1 MNGNNYSYNTV
12 KENIIYIKSQFK
24 KKGKEYGI
32 ITLNIKQI
40 NALAESIDLMSV
52 SPMLSPKFSVRIEQF
67 LLPRFNELSGII
79 YSDKSLSAEIGIEI
93 SKENNEDIIK
103 GFEAINV
110 QVGLKEK
117 GYSLEELKNI
127 LKKIKYTK
135 FK

>member
-1 MNGNNYSYNTV
+1 MNKNEYTY
-12 KENIIYIKSQFK
+12 NIIQENKIYINNEFK

-32 ITLNIKQI
+32 ITLNKKQI
-40 NALAESIDLMSV
+40 DALAESIDLMSV
-52 SPMLSPKFSVRIEQF
+52 SPMLSPKFSVRIERF
-67 LLPRFNELSGII
+67 LIPRFNELTGII
-79 YSDKSLSAEIGIEI
+79 YSEKSLPPEIGIEL

-117 GYSLEELKNI
+117 GYSLEELKNM
-127 LKKIKYTK
+127 LKKVKYTK